1 MRVAAHQG
9 PIFTDCV
16 HECDR
21 EATLKGMRRTA
32 KALGVPLF
40 FVMFRDD
47 DHYLT
52 LIANVPPTDAAT
64 EVGLMMALETL
75 SLAIETATTEPRAFS
90 CCRAWG
96 PLPDPAE
103 EDAGEPEDPWH
114 KVPGG
119 ASRQAFVATLEAW
132 GSCATDGR
140 KGFLFSKDDLF
151 LDAQGDFDPSLQ
163 ADFWREAAIYDDWKS
178 ESAEI
183 AKAKAA
189 DFREN
194 AAGQRQGDCRNQEG
208 PKVDPANCFHDYQE
222 RPDPDRPGWLKT
234 SCPHCGKVLGS
245 RPEKSK

>member
-1 MRVAAHQG
+1 M
-9 PIFTDCV
+9 
-16 HECDR
+16 
-21 EATLKGMRRTA
+21 
-32 KALGVPLF
+32 ALGGAWEEPGP
-40 FVMFRDD
+40 R
-47 DHYLT
+47 YTPTNGAAGT
-52 LIANVPPTDAAT
+52 LRRLPRLGDC
-64 EVGLMMALETL
+64 E
-75 SLAIETATTEPRAFS
+75 EPEARAS
-90 CCRAWG
+90 PGRPIR